1 MAASML
7 LEEDSDDADLLGMDE
22 EEAEFLSD
30 DTSDVLQLAALNWM
44 DIAQYMSG
52 DGSRRT
58 YDKIVKSKDF
68 FSICLRAPDRE
79 FRHMF
84 RSALF
89 ACFDA
94 C

>member
-1 MAASML
+1 ML

-22 EEAEFLSD
+22 EEEAEFLSD
-30 DTSDVLQLAALNWM
+30 DTSEVLQLAALNWM
-44 DIAQYMSG
+44 DQ
-52 DGSRRT
+52 
-58 YDKIVKSKDF
+58 IVKSKNF
-68 FSICLRAPDRE
+68 FSICLRAPDCE

-89 ACFDA
+89 ACFYV